1 VNKVPAVLPLL
12 TELRQRLQAHHGARL
27 AGVVLFGSQ
36 ARGDA
41 EPGSDIDVLA
51 VLRGDDP
58 PGEADRAF
66 ARDLSYDML
75 LRYDR
80 LASVLHT
87 SLEAYLHEQSPLM
100 INVRREGVVLSNG
113 EGGEFHPLLDGAMQQ
128 PREGGNGMTP
138 EQAALLG
145 KSADDIRAARVL
157 ISQGMYDAAVS
168 RAYYAMFYVAQAFL
182 LAQGLAF
189 SKHSAVIAAFGKQVA
204 HAGLVPVEMH
214 RHLIDAQEAR
224 LQADYARKYRVLTEQ
239 VATSHL
245 SHAAAFLEVA
255 ERLIGPVP
263 PDNA

>member
-1 VNKVPAVLPLL
+1 
-12 TELRQRLQAHHGARL
+12 
-27 AGVVLFGSQ
+27 VVLFGSQ

-41 EPGSDIDVLA
+41 EPGSDIDVLV
-51 VLRGDDP
+51 VLRGDNP

-100 INVRREGVVLSNG
+100 INVRREGVVLNNG
-113 EGGEFHPLLDGAMQQ
+113 EGGELHPLLEDGAMQQ
-128 PREGGNGMTP
+128 PPEGGSGMTP

-204 HAGLVPVEMH
+204 HAGLVPIEMH

-263 PDNA
+263 PESE